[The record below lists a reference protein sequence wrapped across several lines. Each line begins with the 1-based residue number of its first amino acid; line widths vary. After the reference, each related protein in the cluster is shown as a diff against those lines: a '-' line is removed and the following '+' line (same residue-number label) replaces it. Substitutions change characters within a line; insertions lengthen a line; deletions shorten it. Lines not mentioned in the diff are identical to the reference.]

1 MYNEILVN
9 YKQIL
14 KNEFPSTIRRRGQKL
29 YDASAVRAIHI
40 DVEDNSITGAVQGG
54 KRYKQEIKFTE
65 DLNQILFAHCTCPYG
80 EYCKHQ
86 AALLYMAKSKIE
98 SNDDQDKELISKR
111 NGQKKAKTA
120 KKRSSKKGLPKAVS
134 RSEFIALPYTRFNEL
149 FNQYCNKRNRILGA
163 SISSE
168 LSVNA
173 QYQLV
178 VTLYKSEYW
187 RNEKEYLCHVEIK
200 TLELNHIHIRCSIC
214 EEKDKFLCGHMQIA
228 LNEIKDMDRIQLL
241 ESAQSHV
248 KGLYA
253 KAAKSL
259 SLSVANFSKHFSVI
273 IQYGQIYVKSNDQN
287 VILNTDHFS
296 FINIDSSNDKQYA
309 IELSNVALK
318 EASLTYAIQWLG
330 SESINIVD
338 LISGKIR
345 KRDGV
350 IKTQIQE
357 GGDASKLPQHLR
369 EMYKVLSSLESD
381 YDFTESEFTYYNN
394 VHQVLLKQHDTLTLD
409 KHYYY
414 DDNAIGSYYETKKKA
429 KYFKHFTFKKELV
442 DLKAI
447 VSVKDG
453 LYHLTFILIID
464 DTPLSIDQMAFFN
477 KLFLVIGEEA
487 YIFFNHDIYYLLREI
502 IKAPSLSFLPRDKDL
517 LVEQIAR
524 LKHKIDFDIDPNLA
538 IKTTILSNTNKSLFL
553 TQQENTIF
561 IEPKLSSEDNSIAI
575 LDEDFQAANEAV
587 IEIDKQERSEF
598 IKEIKSLHP
607 DFSTQVHEFSFLF
620 LNTNQFIED
629 LWFYDFYEKCKVYGI
644 EVFGQ
649 ENLNDFNYSRHRP
662 KITSSIK
669 SGIDWFDVDVS
680 MSFGD
685 QDISNKAWINA
696 IKSNERFI
704 KLDDGSQGVIPQEW
718 FDKLKHIHTNTEL
731 IKGELKISKFNFN
744 LIDQLFEDIDDETTL
759 LEIAKKR
766 ARIDAIKST
775 DTKKKKA
782 IPKAIT
788 ASLRPYQHQGYNWLC
803 FLHESGFGGILADDM
818 GLGKT
823 LQVLCILAY
832 AVKKKSTPNLI
843 IVPRSLLFNWAKE
856 IEKFAV
862 ALHYVVHHG
871 PNRARSS
878 LDSITDRKI
887 IISTYDTV
895 ASDIILFQDIE
906 FNYVVL
912 DESQAIKNPSSKRYK
927 AMRLLQAKH
936 RLTMTGTPIENNTF
950 DLYAQM
956 SFVNPGCFGSAKK
969 FKERYST
976 PIDVNGDAD
985 AAQMLKQMIY
995 PFLLRRTKE
1004 QVATDLP
1011 EKTESIIYCEMPKDQ
1026 RKKYEELKK
1035 AIKQDVYK
1043 MIKEDGLKRSRF
1055 KILEGLLRLRQMC
1068 NSPKILEANSQ
1079 TSSAKI
1085 EKIEEL
1091 LSEDLA
1097 GKNVLIFSQF
1107 VSMLTIIKDS
1117 LVKLNKKFAYLDGQT
1132 RDREKAVNEF
1142 LDDDSCQVFLIS
1154 LKAGN
1159 TGLNLTKAD
1168 YVFIVD
1174 PWWNPAV
1181 EAQAIDRTHRIG
1193 QVKQVFAY
1201 RLICKDT
1208 IEEKIMALKDKKR
1221 KVASDIISIDDQQFK
1236 SMDKKQILNLFE

>member
-1 MYNEILVN
+1 MIINF
-9 YKQIL
+9 KKIL
-14 KNEFPSTIRRRGQKL
+14 KNEFPAAIRRRGQKL
-29 YDASAVRAIHI
+29 YTASAVRTILI
-40 DVEDNSITGAVQGG
+40 DEDEKSITGSVQGG
-54 KRYKQEIKFTE
+54 RRYSQEIKFDD
-65 DLNQILFAHCTCPYG
+65 DLGRISLSHCTCPYG

-86 AALLYMAKSKIE
+86 AALLYMAESKMLTH
-98 SNDDQDKELISKR
+98 QDISKELNTK
-111 NGQKKAKTA
+111 QKKQEKARRNRKPN
-120 KKRSSKKGLPKAVS
+120 KKKGLPKAVS
-134 RSEFIALPYTRFNEL
+134 RSEFIALPYTRINEI
-149 FNQYCNKRNRILGA
+149 FNQYCNKRNSILSS
-163 SISSE
+163 SISCE

-173 QYQLV
+173 DYQLV
-178 VTLYKSEYW
+178 VTLYQSEYW
-187 RNEKEYLCHVEIK
+187 RQEDQYLCHIEIK
-200 TLELNHIHIRCSIC
+200 TLELDYIHIRCSIC

-228 LNEIKDMDRIQLL
+228 LNHIKTDNHELIERPK
-241 ESAQSHV
+241 AHF
-248 KGLYA
+248 KGLYK

-259 SLSVANFSKHFSVI
+259 SLSETNFRKNFSVVI
-273 IQYGQIYVKSNDQN
+273 DNGQIYVKSDDQN
-287 VILNTDHFS
+287 VILNSDRFS
-296 FINIDSSNDKQYA
+296 FITIDSSNDKQYA
-309 IELSNVALK
+309 VELSNVALK
-318 EASLTYAIQWLG
+318 EASLTYALEWQDA
-330 SESINIVD
+330 ESMHIVG

-350 IKTQIQE
+350 IKTQIHE
-357 GGDASKLPQHLR
+357 GGDPSKLPQHLADI
-369 EMYKVLSSLESD
+369 YKNLNSLKSDFEYTESD
-381 YDFTESEFTYYNN
+381 FNYFNKGHE
-394 VHQVLLKQHDTLTLD
+394 VLLSYHDRLILD

-414 DDNAIGSYYETKKKA
+414 DERIVNSYYETKKKA

-447 VSVKDG
+447 VTLKDG
-453 LYHLTFILIID
+453 LYHLSFVLLIADISL
-464 DTPLSIDQMAFFN
+464 PIDQVAFYN
-477 KLFLVIGEEA
+477 RLFLVCGKEA
-487 YIFFNHDIYYLLREI
+487 YIFVNYEVYYLLTEI
-502 IKAPSLSFLPRDKDL
+502 IRTPSTSFLPSDKDL

-524 LKHKIDFDIDPNLA
+524 LKHRIDFDIDPELA
-538 IKTTILSNTNKSLFL
+538 IGTTILSNTQKSLFL

-561 IEPKLSSEDNSIAI
+561 IEPKLSHENDSIAI
-575 LDEDFQAANEAV
+575 LNQDYQSTNGTV
-587 IEIDKQERSEF
+587 IEIDKEERNEF
-598 IKEIKSLHP
+598 ITEIKSLHP
-607 DFSTQVHEFSFLF
+607 DFVAQMHDFSFLF

-629 LWFYDFYEKCKVYGI
+629 LWFYDFYEKCKSYNI

-680 MSFGD
+680 MTFGD
-685 QDISNKAWINA
+685 QAISNKAWINA
-696 IKSNERFI
+696 IKSNERYI

-731 IKGELKISKFNFN
+731 VKGELKISKFNFN

-759 LEIAKKR
+759 LDIAKKR
-766 ARIDAIKST
+766 SRIEAIKST
-775 DTKKKKA
+775 NTKKKIK

-832 AVKKKSTPNLI
+832 AVKKKSTSNLI

-856 IEKFAV
+856 IEKFAGT
-862 ALHYVVHHG
+862 LNYVVHHG
-871 PNRARSS
+871 PYRNREN
-878 LDSITDRKI
+878 LDSILDKSI

-895 ASDIILFQDIE
+895 ASDITLFQDIE
-906 FNYVVL
+906 FNYIVL

-927 AMRLLQAKH
+927 AMRLLQAAH

-956 SFVNPGCFGSAKK
+956 SFVNPGCFGSAKN

-1043 MIKEDGLKRSRF
+1043 MIKEDGLNRSRF

-1068 NSPKILEANSQ
+1068 NSPKILQADSK

-1091 LSEDLA
+1091 LTEDLA

-1107 VSMLTIIKDS
+1107 VSMLTIIKNS
-1117 LVKLNKKFAYLDGQT
+1117 LTKLDKKFAYLDGQT

-1142 LDDDSCQVFLIS
+1142 LDDDDCRVFLIS

-1193 QVKQVFAY
+1193 QDKQVFAY

-1208 IEEKIMALKDKKR
+1208 IEEKIMALKDKKQ